1 MVMNFTE
8 LKAYF
13 KIELLSVYELSE
25 IEVLFYRLVEHQLS
39 LSKIDV
45 VLKSGFEV
53 KSEDQLFFK
62 SAIQELKEE
71 KPIQYII
78 GSTEFYGLSFKV
90 TEDTLIPRP
99 ETEELV
105 DWIVKDNSDKNKL
118 SILDI
123 GTGSGCIPICL
134 AKNLPKGSISTLD
147 VSEEAIKIAQENAK
161 MNEVVVEFINDD
173 ILIYSG
179 CSEKYDVIVSNPPYV
194 RHIEKQEIK
203 KNVLAYEPH
212 LALFVEDSDP
222 LIFYRKITE
231 FAVENLTEN
240 GVLYFEINQ
249 YLGKET
255 VDLVKRYGFTSVE
268 LRKDLS
274 GNDRMLKACK

>member
-1 MVMNFTE
+1 MNLKDLKTYFKTE
-8 LKAYF
+8 LSPVF
-13 KIELLSVYELSE
+13 ELSE

-45 VLKSGFEV
+45 VLKSDFEV
-53 KSEDQLFFK
+53 NSEGQLFFK

-147 VSEEAIKIAQENAK
+147 VSEEAIMIAQENAK

-194 RHIEKQEIK
+194 RHLEKQEIK

>member
-1 MVMNFTE
+1 MNLKDLKTYFKTE
-8 LKAYF
+8 LSPVF
-13 KIELLSVYELSE
+13 ELSE

-45 VLKSGFEV
+45 ILKSDFELN
-53 KSEDQLFFK
+53 SEGQLFFK

-90 TEDTLIPRP
+90 TEATLIPRP

-194 RHIEKQEIK
+194 RHLEKQEIK